1 MIFCLGRGINVY
13 ENIIEGGAFIMESF
27 KKSLSKT
34 VDRELNPPRVLALGF
49 GMLILLGAILLNLP
63 IATQT
68 GERVGFINAFFTS
81 SSAVCVTG
89 LVVKNTAEYWSNF
102 GHVVIISLIQ
112 MGGLGFMTMATIVAL
127 LVGKKITFT
136 ERLVIKEQ
144 LNQETMTGLV
154 KLTKYVIGA
163 TFLVEGLG
171 AIFLSTKFIPMYG
184 LGKGLWFSVFH
195 AISAFCNA
203 GFDIMGSSLEPYV
216 GDLTLNLTLATLVI
230 LGGLGFSV
238 YIDISRNRKFGR
250 LKLHSKLVIVMTI
263 LLLVLGTVL
272 IFITESQNPE
282 TMLNFTPKEKIVS
295 SFFQSAISRTAG
307 FNSIN
312 LSGMRESTVII
323 IIMLMFVG
331 GSPGSTAGGVK
342 TTTFGV
348 LLFTTRAVIRGDKDV
363 TIFKKRINQSIVNR
377 SLAIFMVGILLVLS
391 LTLFL
396 TFTEDANFLDL
407 LFETT
412 SAFATVGLSRSLSPN
427 LTNIGKI
434 VIALTMYAG
443 RVGPLTMAFAFAQK
457 ERAGN
462 FRYSEGN
469 ITVG

>member
-1 MIFCLGRGINVY
+1 MKHRGLKTP
-13 ENIIEGGAFIMESF
+13 
-27 KKSLSKT
+27 KKFYK
-34 VDRELNPPRVLALGF
+34 ELNPPTVLALGF
-49 GMLILLGAILLNLP
+49 GGLILLGAILLNLS
-63 IATQT
+63 IASKS
-68 GERVGFINAFFTS
+68 GESVGFINAFFTS

-89 LVVKNTAEYWSNF
+89 LVVKNTAEHWTNF

-127 LVGKKITFT
+127 LLGKKITFT
-136 ERLVIKEQ
+136 DRLVIREQ

-154 KLTKYVIGA
+154 KLTKYVIWA
-163 TFLVEGLG
+163 TFLIEGIG
-171 AIFLSTKFIPMYG
+171 ALILSTKFIPIYG
-184 LGKGLWFSVFH
+184 LEKGVWFSIFH

-216 GDLTLNLTLATLVI
+216 GDLTLNLTLAFLVI
-230 LGGLGFSV
+230 IGGLGFSV
-238 YIDISRNRKFGR
+238 YIDISKNRKFSR
-250 LKLHSKLVIVMTI
+250 LRIHSKLVIVMTVFLLVFGTISI
-263 LLLVLGTVL
+263 LLM
-272 IFITESQNPE
+272 EYNNPE
-282 TMLNFTPKEKIVS
+282 TMLNFSKKEKIVA

-323 IIMLMFVG
+323 MIILMFIG
-331 GSPGSTAGGVK
+331 GSPGSTAGGIK

-348 LLFTTRAVIRGDKDV
+348 LILTAISVIRGNKDV
-363 TIFKKRINQSIVNR
+363 NIFKKRISQSIVNR
-377 SLAIFMVGILLVLS
+377 SLAIFMVGIVLVLS
-391 LTLFL
+391 ITLFL
-396 TFTEDANFLDL
+396 SFIEEANFLDL

-434 VIALTMYAG
+434 IISLTMYAG

-457 ERAGN
+457 ERVEN
-462 FRYSEGN
+462 YRYSEGN

>member
-1 MIFCLGRGINVY
+1 MSQLKDR
-13 ENIIEGGAFIMESF
+13 
-27 KKSLSKT
+27 LSKT

-49 GMLILLGAILLNLP
+49 GALILLGAFLLNLP
-63 IATQT
+63 LASKT
-68 GERVGFINAFFTS
+68 GERIGFINAFFTS

-89 LVVKNTAEYWSNF
+89 LVVKNTADYWSNF
-102 GHVVIISLIQ
+102 GHFVIISLIQ
-112 MGGLGFMTMATIVAL
+112 MGGLGFMTMATIGAL
-127 LVGKKITFT
+127 IVGKKITFT

-163 TFLVEGLG
+163 TFLIEGLG
-171 AIFLSTKFIPMYG
+171 AVFLATKFIPMYG
-184 LGKGLWFSVFH
+184 FKKGLWFSIFH

-203 GFDIMGSSLEPYV
+203 GFDLMGNSLEPYA
-216 GDLTLNLTLATLVI
+216 GDLTLNLTLAALVI
-230 LGGLGFSV
+230 FGGLGFSV
-238 YIDISRNRKFGR
+238 YIDISRNRKFTR
-250 LKLHSKLVIVMTI
+250 LKVHSKLVIVMTI
-263 LLLVLGTVL
+263 LLLILGSVL
-272 IFITESQNPE
+272 IYITESTNPE
-282 TMLNFTPKEKIVS
+282 TMLNFSRKEKLVS
-295 SFFQSAISRTAG
+295 SFFQSAITRTAG

-312 LSGMRESTVII
+312 LTGMRESTVII
-323 IIMLMFVG
+323 MVILMFIG

-363 TIFKKRINQSIVNR
+363 TIFKKRINQSIINR
-377 SLAIFMVGILLVLS
+377 SLAIFMVGIVLVLS

-396 TFTEDANFLDL
+396 TFTEEANFLDL

-457 ERAGN
+457 ERREN